1 MQTLYSLEYAE
12 LRIPNMDNAP
22 HHGHMV
28 FIRRKE
34 KELDLYS
41 WRRTRARSDLTCRAA
56 LQKLG
61 KAIDVAFHLLPALCA
76 IVLVLVAY
84 QMAQSG
90 EYAAGTERPATSIR
104 TTP

>member
-1 MQTLYSLEYAE
+1 MA
-12 LRIPNMDNAP
+12 
-22 HHGHMV
+22 

-41 WRRTRARSDLTCRAA
+41 WRQTRPRSDLTHRTA
-56 LQKLG
+56 LQTLG

-84 QMAQSG
+84 QMAHSG
-90 EYAAGTERPATSIR
+90 KYAAGTERPATSIQ